1 MSEPAVADPTAPTAP
16 RQSLPP
22 RRPPTRALATA
33 ALLLAL
39 LVLPLYLPP
48 TWMQTGLFAMAA
60 AVGAIGLTLLSGVA
74 GQLSLGHAFFLAV
87 GAYGYA
93 WASGEPGAPGAG
105 PGGLG
110 LPTWAAA
117 VLAVLLAGIAG
128 GLFSPIAGRLHG
140 MYLGLA
146 TLALVFVGH
155 QLLVGLP
162 EITGGHH
169 GRSVEPLTLG
179 SFAFADD
186 PPGLVVLGV
195 PFGGLER
202 LWYLG
207 LVAVLAAFLVA
218 RNLVRG
224 RPGRAF
230 GALRDS
236 PVAASVFGVSTTR
249 FRAAAFVV
257 SSMYAG
263 LAGVLLALA
272 FRRVVPDYFGLALSI
287 DYLAMIIIG
296 GLGSVGGAVAGAVFV
311 TVLPQLLTQYSDHLP
326 LVVAPGSGQ
335 AGVTPAELSRYLY
348 GLAIVLVLLLTRRG
362 LAGLAERLLHARS
375 RDTPTAGGPTAAVV
389 PHGPTAPEPGPT
401 GHRPARHVPTH
412 PGPAPAEPG
421 DPAGPARPDPTTG
434 PLDRPAKEDTP

>member
-1 MSEPAVADPTAPTAP
+1 APA
-16 RQSLPP
+16 
-22 RRPPTRALATA
+22 
-33 ALLLAL
+33 
-39 LVLPLYLPP
+39 
-48 TWMQTGLFAMAA
+48 
-60 AVGAIGLTLLSGVA
+60 
-74 GQLSLGHAFFLAV
+74 
-87 GAYGYA
+87 
-93 WASGEPGAPGAG
+93 APGAG

-110 LPTWAAA
+110 LPTWAA
-117 VLAVLLAGIAG
+117 VLLAVLLAGVAG

-155 QLLVGLP
+155 HLLVGLP

-179 SFAFADD
+179 TLAFADD
-186 PPGLVVLGV
+186 PPLVVLGV

-362 LAGLAERLLHARS
+362 LAGLADRLPRPRRRAP
-375 RDTPTAGGPTAAVV
+375 TPSEAPPGAAPGVV
-389 PHGPTAPEPGPT
+389 DEPGPI
-401 GHRPARHVPTH
+401 PARH
-412 PGPAPAEPG
+412 PAAPHGTAH
-421 DPAGPARPDPTTG
+421 PDPG
-434 PLDRPAKEDTP
+434 HP